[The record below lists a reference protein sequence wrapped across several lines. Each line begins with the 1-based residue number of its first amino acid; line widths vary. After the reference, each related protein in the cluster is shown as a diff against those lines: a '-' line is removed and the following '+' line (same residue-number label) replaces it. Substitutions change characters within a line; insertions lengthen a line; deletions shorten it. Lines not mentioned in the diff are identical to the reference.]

1 MSLFD
6 YVVSGEA
13 NFTMDYTGL
22 VVGGFTQPSVARGL
36 IESIAN
42 IEKGVCQR
50 FLWILP
56 KPSPTKFCDLKEMNE
71 EFSNKIGNVE

>member
-1 MSLFD
+1 M
-6 YVVSGEA
+6 
-13 NFTMDYTGL
+13 
-22 VVGGFTQPSVARGL
+22 GGFTQPSVARGL

-71 EFSNKIGNVE
+71 EFSDKIGKC

>member
-1 MSLFD
+1 MPSFA
-6 YVVSGEA
+6 YIVSGEA
-13 NFTMDYTGL
+13 NFTMDYTEL
-22 VVGGFTQPSVARGL
+22 VVGAFTQPSVARGL

-71 EFSNKIGNVE
+71 EFSDKIGKC

>member
-1 MSLFD
+1 MPSFACI
-6 YVVSGEA
+6 VSGEA

-71 EFSNKIGNVE
+71 EFSDKIGKC

>member
-1 MSLFD
+1 MPSFA
-6 YVVSGEA
+6 YIVSGEA

-56 KPSPTKFCDLKEMNE
+56 KSSPTKFCDFKEMDE
-71 EFSNKIGNVE
+71 EFLDKIGKC